1 MRVISGILGLALMV
15 LGVGAALL
23 LHDAGCDD
31 AGGWML
37 AAAGVGLSAV
47 ALWPGHSPTIGANT
61 AVRKSAR

>member
-1 MRVISGILGLALMV
+1 MRVIFGILGLALMV
-15 LGVGAALL
+15 LGVGVALL

-47 ALWPGHSPTIGANT
+47 ASWPAHSPTIGGVGA
-61 AVRKSAR
+61 ARKSAR